1 MTTRIVIHPSEGI
14 QKEFVAKVQSW
25 VKEVLE
31 KKGPSNGT
39 YLYFHKHLET
49 YG

>member
-1 MTTRIVIHPSEGI
+1 VGKGGI
-14 QKEFVAKVQSW
+14 G
-25 VKEVLE
+25 E
-31 KKGPSNGT
+31 KRTFNGT